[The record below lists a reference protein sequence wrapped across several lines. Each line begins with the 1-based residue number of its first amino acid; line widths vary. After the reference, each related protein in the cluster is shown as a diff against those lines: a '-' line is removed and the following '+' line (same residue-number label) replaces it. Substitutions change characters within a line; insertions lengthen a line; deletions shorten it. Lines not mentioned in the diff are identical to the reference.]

1 MSNIPKNPLCGYYA
15 TQPLLQGTRTASD
28 LAAIDVY
35 CNFAQ
40 SRPYGPIP
48 QISPPYQNVPQR
60 PCACPFG
67 YGYLD
72 TAYQFS
78 SGPNMI
84 NLNQAL
90 NYQALSKCGQSPLNF
105 WPGSNFGGSA
115 AKSYGK

>member
-1 MSNIPKNPLCGYYA
+1 MSKEIPQNPLCNYYR
-15 TQPLLQGTRTASD
+15 TSDLLKGTRTAAD

-48 QISPPYQNVPQR
+48 RVYPGDRVMQR

-78 SGPNMI
+78 SGPNFMD
-84 NLNQAL
+84 LNQSQ
-90 NYQALSKCGQSPLNF
+90 NYMMLQSRSPLNF
-105 WPGSNFGGSA
+105 YPGTNYNYNYAGG
-115 AKSYGK
+115 YGGK